1 MGVKN
6 AGCKKIMKLPKPC
19 KNFAHK
25 LNNFKK
31 EKKLLKVETIKKN
44 KFFPSK

>member
-1 MGVKN
+1 MQD
-6 AGCKKIMKLPKPC
+6 AKKIMKLPKPC

-25 LNNFKK
+25 LDNFKK
-31 EKKLLKVETIKKN
+31 EKMLLKVETIKKSKN